1 MKLEIAKLMERI
13 QSVFNWERAAVA
25 GRDCLLEW
33 EQRGDAGLRETIEA
47 WNRFA
52 DEKERGD
59 GHSDTT
65 RHGAWVPAIPL

>member
-1 MKLEIAKLMERI
+1 MKLQITRLIERI
-13 QSVFNWERAAVA
+13 QFHFGYERAAVA
-25 GRDCLLEW
+25 ARDCLLEW
-33 EQRGDAGLRETIEA
+33 EERGDAGLKETIEA

-59 GHSDTT
+59 GHTDTP